1 MKGLSHS
8 FTISLLVL
16 TLAACDMT
24 PAQEPAYLRVD
35 ALALADIQD
44 EPWAGNTNS
53 HITTTWVEVDGVNLG
68 AFDLPMEIPV
78 IVADGMHEVKLY
90 PGIDINGI
98 AGFRGVYPFYE
109 PLVSNILLGKGSVSN
124 LPIGNSPYVI
134 AYGSNCMVGVNLEDF
149 NSAGR
154 TMVPAATSDTSW
166 TTVSSAQ
173 LKFPPINGE
182 SNVASGMAILN
193 GGIGRFEAVSNT
205 AYSLPTG
212 GDNVYV
218 ELDYRSTLPVTIGVI
233 ANRPSGIIQQPT
245 ATLYPKDEWSH
256 AYINLVTEVSGF
268 PDAYDYQIF
277 IGTAKDSTGKID
289 TILIDNM
296 RMIYCP

>member
-1 MKGLSHS
+1 MKGFSHS
-8 FTISLLVL
+8 FALSLLVL
-16 TLAACDMT
+16 TAVACDMT
-24 PAQEPAYLRVD
+24 PSQEPAYLKVD

-44 EPWAGNTNS
+44 EPWAGNTHS
-53 HITTTWVEVDGVNLG
+53 HITTAWVEVDGVNLG
-68 AFDLPMEIPV
+68 AFDLPMDIPV
-78 IVADGMHEVKLY
+78 VVSTGMHEVTLY

-109 PLVSNILLGKGSVSN
+109 PLVSNIQLSKGSVSS
-124 LPIGNSPYVI
+124 LPIGNSPYAI
-134 AYGSNCMVGVNLEDF
+134 SYGSDCMVGVNLEDF
-149 NSAGR
+149 NGAGR
-154 TMVPAATSDTSW
+154 TMVPTATSDTTW
-166 TTVSSAQ
+166 TIVSSTH

-205 AYSLPTG
+205 AYILPTG

-218 ELDYRSTLPVTIGVI
+218 ELDYKSTLPITIGVI

-245 ATLYPKDEWSH
+245 ATLYPKKTWSH
-256 AYINLVTEVSGF
+256 AYINLVTEVSGY

-289 TILIDNM
+289 TLLIDNM